1 MKCTPR
7 LWQRLILAFA
17 VVGLGVAAQ
26 ASRVCAQEA
35 APASSAR
42 PATAAPA
49 APAAQPAAQLP
60 APADRGG
67 AWPFLQSCLCGPR
80 IGLEANEGNPATGIE
95 YLNFFIPII
104 VPIQALGTN
113 GVPGCCASLCI
124 GPRVGMQLHERR
136 IRTLEWFRVV
146 PILNVYAAIV
156 NGFEAGEGRTM
167 GEIVEA
173 EGMAR

>member
-1 MKCTPR
+1 MAFLCA
-7 LWQRLILAFA
+7 LAVPSGRA
-17 VVGLGVAAQ
+17 L
-26 ASRVCAQEA
+26 AQEA
-35 APASSAR
+35 KVGGTPAVAQPAAAAAP
-42 PATAAPA
+42 APA
-49 APAAQPAAQLP
+49 APAAPSAATAP

-80 IGLEANEGNPATGIE
+80 IGLEANEGSPATGIE

-104 VPIQALGTN
+104 VPIQALGKN

-124 GPRVGMQLHERR
+124 GPRVGMQLDQRR

-146 PILNVYAAIV
+146 PILNIYAAIV

-167 GEIVEA
+167 GEIVEN
-173 EGMAR
+173 EGLAR